1 MLVLLPGWAGFRS
14 SLLPFA
20 WSLRRRLGRD
30 VFRPR
35 VGLGIGCIRRSAEL
49 AAAEIDAIARANR
62 GLRFDLIGH
71 SMGGLVAAYVLK
83 RLDAGR
89 HVRTVI
95 TLGTPHRGSPAV
107 LMGRGVVAR
116 LSESVAQM
124 SPRSEFLTE
133 LASAPVPERSQIVS
147 IASENDGIVP
157 ALYAQLPRRPR
168 QHNRT
173 VRECGHLGLLYSR
186 DVHDAIE
193 RILRATPRK
202 PARKPAFFAPAP
214 RPAVA
219 AM

>member
-1 MLVLLPGWAGFRS
+1 MIVLLPGWAGTRS
-14 SLLPFA
+14 SLLPFE
-20 WSLRRRLGRD
+20 WSLRRRIGRD
-30 VFRPR
+30 VHRAH

-49 AAAEIDAIARANR
+49 AAAEIAAIANAHR
-62 GLRFDLIGH
+62 GLRFDVIGH

-83 RLDAGR
+83 RLDEGR
-89 HVRTVI
+89 HLRTVI

-107 LMGRGVVAR
+107 MMGRGLVAR
-116 LSESVAQM
+116 LSESIAQM
-124 SPRSEFLTE
+124 APRSEFLTE
-133 LASAPVPERSQIVS
+133 LAAAPVPDGCQLVS
-147 IASENDGIVP
+147 IASDNDGIVP

-173 VRECGHLGLLYSR
+173 VAECGHLGLLYSR
-186 DVHDAIE
+186 TVLDTIE

-202 PARKPAFFAPAP
+202 PLRRPIYAPAGL